1 MSASEKVII
10 LDPYPRY
17 SNVIFS
23 AEDRR
28 RLESLGRV
36 VWHDG
41 SPAPD
46 SLIEENLANAV
57 AILGQSAMP
66 RERLDRAPN
75 LRLIVNMEGNFLPN
89 IDYEECHRRNIYV
102 TVIAPVFGVPV
113 AEMALGMAIS
123 AARGIAEG
131 DAKVRAGNESLY
143 GVDDTEQSFLLRG
156 KTMGVI
162 GCGNIGRELIS
173 MLRPFQGEILVHDP
187 WVHDSVLQS
196 LQLRPVGLDELFL
209 HSRIVFIL
217 APTTTENAGSID
229 SRYFNLMPRGSVVVL
244 VSRAGIVNFDDLLN
258 AAESGH
264 IRAAIDVFPEEPIPA
279 SHRAR
284 RTPNTILSAHRAGNV
299 PEIMHEIGRMAID
312 DLELV
317 LRGLPPQR
325 TQRASLETAAKY
337 RSKAGGA
344 SPKK

>member
-1 MSASEKVII
+1 MSANDRVII

-23 AEDRR
+23 PEDKK
-28 RLESLGRV
+28 RLESVGRV

-46 SLIEENLANAV
+46 SLIEENLANTV

-75 LRLIVNMEGNFLPN
+75 LRLIVNLEGNFLPN

-102 TVIAPVFGVPV
+102 TVIAPVFGIPV

-131 DAKVRAGNESLY
+131 DAKVRAGSESLY
-143 GVDDTEQSFLLRG
+143 GVDDTEQSFLIRG
-156 KTMGVI
+156 KTVGVI
-162 GCGNIGRELIS
+162 GYGNIGRELVS

-187 WVHDSVLQS
+187 WVHGSVMKSQ
-196 LQLRPVGLDELFL
+196 QLRPAGLDELFMK
-209 HSRIVFIL
+209 SRVVFIL

-229 SRYFNLMPRGSVVVL
+229 SRYFNLMPKGSVVVL

-264 IRAAIDVFPEEPIPA
+264 IRVAIDVFPEEPIPA
-279 SHRAR
+279 NHRAR
-284 RTPNTILSAHRAGNV
+284 RTPNTLLSAHRAGNV
-299 PEIMHEIGRMAID
+299 PEIMHEIGRMAVD

-325 TQRASLETAAKY
+325 TQRASLETAARY

>member
-1 MSASEKVII
+1 MNVSEKVII
-10 LDPYPRY
+10 LDPHPRY
-17 SNVIFS
+17 SDVIFS
-23 AEDRR
+23 PEDKR

-102 TVIAPVFGVPV
+102 TVIAPVFAVPV

-131 DAKVRAGNESLY
+131 DAKVRAGKESLY

-187 WVHDSVLQS
+187 WVHDSVLKS

-209 HSRIVFIL
+209 RSRVVFIL

-229 SRYFNLMPRGSVVVL
+229 SRYFNLMPKGSVIVL
-244 VSRAGIVNFDDLLN
+244 ASRAGIVNFDDLLN